1 MKPVNVFDLSKPGV
15 ATRPSP
21 MGGGGWAWPLNAA
34 GTQALFEFFGEK
46 PSHIAPIR
54 RWAYIVEPQQ
64 AEDLA
69 EHLRS
74 CNVAWE
80 VR

>member
-1 MKPVNVFDLSKPGV
+1 MKAVNVFDLSKPGV

-21 MGGGGWAWPLNAA
+21 FGGGWVWALDAA
-34 GTQALFEFFGEK
+34 GSQALFEFFGEK
-46 PSHIAPIR
+46 ASFIPPIR
-54 RWAYIVEPQQ
+54 RWAYIVEPKQ

-69 EHLRS
+69 EHLCS